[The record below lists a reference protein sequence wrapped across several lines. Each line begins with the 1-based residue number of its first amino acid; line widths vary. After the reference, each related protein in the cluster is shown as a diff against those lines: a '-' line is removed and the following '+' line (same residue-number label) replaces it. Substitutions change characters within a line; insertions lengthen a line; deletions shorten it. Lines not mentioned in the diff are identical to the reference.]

1 MRNPL
6 SKKIIGIE
14 PSGIR
19 KFFDIVSEMPDAI
32 SLGVGEPD
40 FDTPWNVREEG
51 IYTLEK
57 GRTFYTS
64 NAGLKE
70 LREEISRYVN
80 RKYDLHY
87 DPMHEIFVT
96 VGGSEAIDVALRC
109 MTDPGDEVLIPQ
121 PSYVSYLPCAVMA
134 DAVPV
139 PIELKAENDFKLTK
153 EQLLSSITE
162 KTKILVLPYP
172 NNPTGAI
179 MTKEELE
186 SLMDTKWAGKNIVY
200 YDEVDSTNLRIKQ
213 LGDEG
218 APEGTL
224 AVADRQT
231 AGRGRRGRSWD
242 SPAGESISMSILL
255 RPQITPNQAPMLTLV
270 MACSVAEGIMDC
282 KDVCG
287 EQQIQ
292 IKWPN
297 DIIIH
302 GKKLVGILTEMST
315 QIDYINH
322 VTVGVGI
329 NVNLTD
335 FPEEIREHATSLRLE
350 CGHKVKRAPLIA
362 AIMKRLEENYALFME
377 TGDLSQLMEKYS
389 ELLVNKDRDVM
400 ILGAKEQYVA
410 HALGINKT
418 GELIVRKEDG
428 TIEEVYAGE
437 VSVRG
442 VYGYV

>member
-1 MRNPL
+1 MGFTGRRKHFHVDL
-6 SKKIIGIE
+6 IKTADHSE
-14 PSGIR
+14 PG
-19 KFFDIVSEMPDAI
+19 P
-32 SLGVGEPD
+32 
-40 FDTPWNVREEG
+40 
-51 IYTLEK
+51 
-57 GRTFYTS
+57 
-64 NAGLKE
+64 
-70 LREEISRYVN
+70 
-80 RKYDLHY
+80 H
-87 DPMHEIFVT
+87 
-96 VGGSEAIDVALRC
+96 
-109 MTDPGDEVLIPQ
+109 
-121 PSYVSYLPCAVMA
+121 A
-134 DAVPV
+134 DAGYGV
-139 PIELKAENDFKLTK
+139 
-153 EQLLSSITE
+153 QC
-162 KTKILVLPYP
+162 
-172 NNPTGAI
+172 
-179 MTKEELE
+179 
-186 SLMDTKWAGKNIVY
+186 
-200 YDEVDSTNLRIKQ
+200 
-213 LGDEG
+213 
-218 APEGTL
+218 
-224 AVADRQT
+224 
-231 AGRGRRGRSWD
+231 GRGNYGLQRCVRRAAD
-242 SPAGESISMSILL
+242 SD
-255 RPQITPNQAPMLTLV
+255 Q
-270 MACSVAEGIMDC
+270 VAHD
-282 KDVCG
+282 
-287 EQQIQ
+287 
-292 IKWPN
+292 N
-297 DIIIH
+297 IIH